1 MGNLY
6 NLLMQDARFNDA
18 LKACM
23 NCGICTA
30 ICPAAEFFDY
40 DPRRICDTVQR
51 KNENDIEELLRSDM
65 IWACGQCM
73 SCKSRCPRGN
83 APGEIIQILRKYAI
97 QLGYVDSTIREQE
110 RRMAAAQGENILKT
124 GYCVHPDLV
133 NPELHPE
140 QGPIWKWYTKNIID
154 IAPKLGANYHGEG
167 PGALRQIRQENLDE
181 IRRIY
186 EVTGGMEL
194 HDRLLSEEE

>member
-1 MGNLY
+1 
-6 NLLMQDARFNDA
+6 MQDARFNDA
-18 LKACM
+18 MKACM

-65 IWACGQCM
+65 IWACGQRM
-73 SCKSRCPRGN
+73 SCRTRCPRGT
-83 APGEIIQILRKYAI
+83 AGEVILILRKYAI
-97 QLGYVDSTIREQE
+97 QLGYIDNTIREQE
-110 RRMAAAQGENILKT
+110 HRLAAMLGENILKT

-133 NPELHPE
+133 DPDMHPE
-140 QGPIWKWYTKNIID
+140 QGPIWKWYTTNIID

-186 EVTGGMEL
+186 EVTGGME
-194 HDRLLSEEE
+194 HHNRLLSEEE

>member
-18 LKACM
+18 MKACM

-73 SCKSRCPRGN
+73 SCRARCPRGN
-83 APGEIIQILRKYAI
+83 TAGEVILILRKYAI
-97 QLGYVDSTIREQE
+97 QLGYIDDTIREQE
-110 RRMAAAQGENILKT
+110 HRLAAMLGENI
-124 GYCVHPDLV
+124 C
-133 NPELHPE
+133 
-140 QGPIWKWYTKNIID
+140 GPSR
-154 IAPKLGANYHGEG
+154 LSGS
-167 PGALRQIRQENLDE
+167 RQ
-181 IRRIY
+181 
-186 EVTGGMEL
+186 TP
-194 HDRLLSEEE
+194 